1 MRTYPCRFPVGAAVG
16 FAALATALAGCSSG
30 GGEQPTSSAPQ
41 PSSSGQSTAGGPAEQ
56 QPIGVS
62 PGGVTTKIDVPAQ
75 STEEQYAQ
83 ACLAAKQ
90 WMDSQGGDRTNLVE
104 PFLEDLQSSTTSGP
118 ATFNSS
124 WAQLSTAQQAAVI
137 IAVQAASVGGCD

>member
-1 MRTYPCRFPVGAAVG
+1 MRRHPRRFPIGTAVCVI
-16 FAALATALAGCSSG
+16 ALTIAPAGCSSG
-30 GGEQPTSSAPQ
+30 GGDHPTSSAPH
-41 PSSSGQSTAGGPAEQ
+41 PSSSAPGPDAASSGQQS
-56 QPIGVS
+56 IGVS

-104 PFLEDLQSSTTSGP
+104 PFLKDVQNSTASGP
-118 ATFNSS
+118 ATFNTS

-137 IAVQAASVGGCD
+137 VAVQAASVGGCD

>member
-1 MRTYPCRFPVGAAVG
+1 MRRHPRRFPVGTAVCVVTS
-16 FAALATALAGCSSG
+16 AVVLAGCSSG
-30 GGEQPTSSAPQ
+30 GGEHPSSSAPQ
-41 PSSSGQSTAGGPAEQ
+41 PSSSTQGTDAGASGQ

-90 WMDSQGGDRTNLVE
+90 WMDSQGGDRTTLVE
-104 PFLEDLQSSTTSGP
+104 PFLKDVQNSTASGP
-118 ATFNSS
+118 ATFNTS

-137 IAVQAASVGGCD
+137 VAVQAASVGGCD

>member
-1 MRTYPCRFPVGAAVG
+1 MRRHPRRFPIGTAVRVI
-16 FAALATALAGCSSG
+16 ALTIALAGCSSG
-30 GGEQPTSSAPQ
+30 GGDHPTSSAPH
-41 PSSSGQSTAGGPAEQ
+41 PSSSAPGPDAASSGQQS
-56 QPIGVS
+56 IGVS

-90 WMDSQGGDRTNLVE
+90 WMDSQGGDRTSLVE
-104 PFLEDLQSSTTSGP
+104 PFLKDVQNSTASGP
-118 ATFNSS
+118 ATFNTS

-137 IAVQAASVGGCD
+137 VAVQAASVGGCD

>member
-1 MRTYPCRFPVGAAVG
+1 MRRHPRRFPIGTAVCVV
-16 FAALATALAGCSSG
+16 ASAVALAGCSSG
-30 GGEQPTSSAPQ
+30 GEHPSSSAPQ
-41 PSSSGQSTAGGPAEQ
+41 PSSSAQGADGGASGQ

-90 WMDSQGGDRTNLVE
+90 WMDSQGGDRTLLVE
-104 PFLEDLQSSTTSGP
+104 PFLKDVQNSTASGP
-118 ATFNSS
+118 ATFNTS

-137 IAVQAASVGGCD
+137 VAVQAASVGGCD

>member
-1 MRTYPCRFPVGAAVG
+1 MRRHPRRFPIGTAVCVV
-16 FAALATALAGCSSG
+16 ASAVTLAGCSSG
-30 GGEQPTSSAPQ
+30 GGERPSSSAPQ
-41 PSSSGQSTAGGPAEQ
+41 PSSSAQGADGGASGQR
-56 QPIGVS
+56 PIGVS

-90 WMDSQGGDRTNLVE
+90 WMDSQGGDRTTLVE
-104 PFLEDLQSSTTSGP
+104 PFLKDVQNSTGSGP
-118 ATFNSS
+118 ATFNTS

-137 IAVQAASVGGCD
+137 VAVQAASVGGCD